1 MIYSTI
7 SEFKYNEEQPK
18 DDHSPRLLIIIIY
31 RKCVKLVAEWQKHIP
46 SPIEHMFQQQQR
58 HHHHHPPI
66 TVVVRQCGILIKTKI
81 NDLRNESLIY

>member
-1 MIYSTI
+1 MKSSLRTI
-7 SEFKYNEEQPK
+7 TLHVYLVLYTGNAGGPRNE
-18 DDHSPRLLIIIIY
+18 R
-31 RKCVKLVAEWQKHIP
+31 VKVVAEWQKHIP